1 MRKLICSFLFAAL
14 AVATAGAADLSGKWS
29 GSFDITAPNGETH
42 PDTAFMQLK
51 EDHGQVTGTAGP
63 IAIQRR
69 AVRVRALQIIGDR
82 GAVANGARRRS
93 LLILQNR
100 HGLMTAAGRVAD
112 IGKPVCRR
120 LVGEAL
126 VFQRQAAAPAIG

>member
-63 IAIQRR
+63 SAEKQW
-69 AVRVRALQIIGDR
+69 AVRKGKLEGAKLTFEVTNEDGSILVFNLAFDGEEIQGDCS
-82 GAVANGARRRS
+82 GTNDEGEKMSAK
-93 LLILQNR
+93 LHLK
-100 HGLMTAAGRVAD
+100 RVAD
-112 IGKPVCRR
+112 
-120 LVGEAL
+120 
-126 VFQRQAAAPAIG
+126 